1 MRKLEGKIRCRI
13 PGNASAGGIES
24 RPIKIVA
31 VFVRLASGENATLDF
46 HGAPDQPRGGDAKGD
61 VRRILPVMAKWCIGI
76 IHCRNAMHKCGRPEG
91 GLARI
96 AEIDVA
102 RKILSEFLR
111 IR

>member
-31 VFVRLASGENATLDF
+31 VFVRLASGKNAALDF
-46 HGAPDQPRGGDAKGD
+46 HGAPDQPRGSHAKCD

-76 IHCRNAMHKCGRPEG
+76 IHCRNAMHECGWPEG
-91 GLARI
+91 GFSGI
-96 AEIDVA
+96 TEINVA
-102 RKILSEFLR
+102 R
-111 IR
+111 